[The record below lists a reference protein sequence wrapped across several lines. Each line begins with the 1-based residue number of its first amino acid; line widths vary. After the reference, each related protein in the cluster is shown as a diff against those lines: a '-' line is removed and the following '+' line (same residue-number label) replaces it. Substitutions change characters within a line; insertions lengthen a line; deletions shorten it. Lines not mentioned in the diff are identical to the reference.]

1 MFDIESRGDLPRG
14 EAGSAETGGDW
25 AVGARAEGGEDSTVD
40 GEFERARVGQE
51 GKMPYVGISWHQFIS
66 LLYMFL

>member
-14 EAGSAETGGDW
+14 EAGSAETGGDR
-25 AVGARAEGGEDSTVD
+25 AVGARAEGGEDSAVD

-51 GKMPYVGISWHQFIS
+51 GKMPHVGISQFSS
-66 LLYMFL
+66 LLCMFL